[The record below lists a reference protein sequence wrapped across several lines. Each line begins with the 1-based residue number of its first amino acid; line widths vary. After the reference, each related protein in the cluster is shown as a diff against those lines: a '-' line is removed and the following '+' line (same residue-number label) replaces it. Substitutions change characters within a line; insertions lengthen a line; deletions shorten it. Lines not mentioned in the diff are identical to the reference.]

1 MSIEATELSA
11 TVSASSQTVYNMLIT
26 LLYSL
31 HWCHIYSE
39 TFCIY
44 CLHINMY
51 PVVCICVATCLI
63 QYLADSAQLIFLRL
77 IYYCNQTYGFSLKRQ
92 ATQYLR
98 LIHYCNQ
105 TCGFSLERCAAQCEG
120 MNSGVKL
127 PCLNLGSSTHYLW
140 PSTCYLTFLWFQFP
154 ICKLRKIL
162 PTAKDYSDK

>member
-39 TFCIY
+39 SFCIY

-51 PVVCICVATCLI
+51 PVVCISVATCLI
-63 QYLADSAQLIFLRL
+63 QYLVQLIF
-77 IYYCNQTYGFSLKRQ
+77 
-92 ATQYLR
+92 LR

-105 TCGFSLERCAAQCEG
+105 TCGFSLERWAAQYEG

-127 PCLNLGSSTHYLW
+127 PCLNTGFSTHYLW
-140 PSTCYLTFLWFQFP
+140 PSTCYLTFPWFQFP
-154 ICKLRKIL
+154 ICKMRKIIL
-162 PTAKDYSDK
+162 PTAKNYSDK